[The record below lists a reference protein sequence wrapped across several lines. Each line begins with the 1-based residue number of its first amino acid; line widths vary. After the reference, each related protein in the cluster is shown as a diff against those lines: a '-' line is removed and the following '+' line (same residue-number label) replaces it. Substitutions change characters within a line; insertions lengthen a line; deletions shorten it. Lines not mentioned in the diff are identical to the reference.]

1 MIKTA
6 SIKNKLALKYNLK
19 KISEEE
25 LNNIV
30 DINISTVDNNDINQ
44 YVDFNDLD
52 YFPNLRRLKIQY
64 CFIDREVLE
73 KIIKLEKLEYISFIF
88 CEFDDNIQDLMRELK
103 VRNFTIKKAINFRL
117 EYLNNKIYEKLII
130 CDETI
135 FNQLII
141 DCDLLDIS
149 ECNLV
154 DKLILLNLNVKKI
167 VISYD
172 EYENNKDIYENLD
185 YKVDVKTKDGLSI
198 DKRINNYE

>member
-6 SIKNKLALKYNLK
+6 SIKNKLSLKYNLK
-19 KISEEE
+19 EIGEDE

-30 DINISTVDNNDINQ
+30 DINLSTVDNNDINQ

-73 KIIKLEKLEYISFIF
+73 KIIKLDKLEYISFIF
-88 CEFDDNIQDLMRELK
+88 CEFDDNIQNLMRELK

-117 EYLNNKIYEKLII
+117 EYLNNKEYEKLII

-149 ECNLV
+149 ECILV
-154 DKLILLNLNVKKI
+154 DKFILLNLIFRKI
-167 VISYD
+167 VISYE
-172 EYENNKDIYENLD
+172 EY
-185 YKVDVKTKDGLSI
+185 
-198 DKRINNYE
+198 